1 MKTSMSIGH
10 GWLSGATFM
19 LLASALCSCV
29 QENVAPLIE
38 EPRYGLY
45 GTVMDSSGRPLDSV
59 RVFCLFSYWFPPE
72 VKGSRFGLTRLS
84 DIDTFSFRLY
94 QNFPNPFSQSTYLR
108 FSLPRYCDIRLTIA
122 DRLDGSVKY
131 VYTETLLPGFYQMYL
146 HRLVDSLRLRNGPY
160 TYTLWVNIGQGIHY
174 QATRQMFVIS
184 DSGMPNSVS
193 NVRGQYFFDYREAFI
208 GDSVWYS
215 YNGEDVYPYRLY
227 NSVTLLVQ
235 RRGYVRRTFLV
246 DIYPTILLRRDI
258 VLIREIRED

>member
-1 MKTSMSIGH
+1 M
-10 GWLSGATFM
+10 
-19 LLASALCSCV
+19 
-29 QENVAPLIE
+29 
-38 EPRYGLY
+38 
-45 GTVMDSSGRPLDSV
+45 
-59 RVFCLFSYWFPPE
+59 
-72 VKGSRFGLTRLS
+72 
-84 DIDTFSFRLY
+84 Y
-94 QNFPNPFSQSTYLR
+94 QNFSNPFSQSTYLR

-131 VYTETLLPGFYQMYL
+131 VYTETLLPGLYQMYL

-160 TYTLWVNIGQGIHY
+160 SYTLWVNIGQGIHY

-235 RRGYVRRTFLV
+235 RRGYVPRTFLV